1 MIRQD
6 WDTSRK
12 RFETWWN
19 GSALDRVLL
28 QVYAPKKEV
37 SPNAPPAVQPR
48 SLEDQWFGI
57 DYRLDAF
64 EHQLAHTHYAG
75 DAFPFFET
83 HIGPGTMSLYLGAK
97 PELQPNTVW
106 YGKCWDDIATAP
118 EPSIDED
125 NKYWQFSQ
133 KFAAAAVERLHG
145 RALVAFPDLIENL
158 DTLSSLLGN
167 HELLFHLVDAPD
179 HVHRLQRPLVDI
191 YAHYHTRLYEIIRDE
206 TGGSCFSAFQ
216 TWGPGRVAK
225 LQCDF
230 SAMISAKMFEE
241 FVAPYLAEQCAKLDH
256 TVYHLDGE
264 CALQHLDILL
274 SIKDLNAIQWTPG
287 AGKPGPADACYH
299 WLWKKVRA
307 AGKSCMV
314 RGATPEQAREMVET
328 FGPEG
333 LDITVGMPTQ
343 DEAEELVR
351 QAMTWRKQTA
361 D

>member
-1 MIRQD
+1 MPTD
-6 WDTSRK
+6 
-12 RFETWWN
+12 
-19 GSALDRVLL
+19 A
-28 QVYAPKKEV
+28 A
-37 SPNAPPAVQPR
+37 PAVQPQ
-48 SLEDQWFGI
+48 SLEEQWFDI
-57 DYRLDAF
+57 DCRLAAF
-64 EHQLAHTHYAG
+64 EHQMARTHYGG
-75 DAFPFFET
+75 DAFPHLET

-106 YGKCWDDIATAP
+106 YEKCWDGITTAP
-118 EPSIDED
+118 EPSVDE
-125 NKYWQFSQ
+125 NNQYWQFSQ
-133 KFAAAAVERLHG
+133 RLAESAVERLRG

-167 HELLFHLVDAPD
+167 DELLFYLLDAPD
-179 HVHRLQRPLVDI
+179 HVHRLQRPLVDV
-191 YAHYHTRLYEIIRDE
+191 YMHYHTRLYEIIKDE

-216 TWGPGRVAK
+216 TWAPGPVAK

-230 SAMISAKMFEE
+230 SAMISANMFEE
-241 FVAPYLAEQCAKLDH
+241 FVAPYLADQCSKLDY

-274 SIKDLNAIQWTPG
+274 SIKDLTAIQWTPG
-287 AGKPGPADACYH
+287 AGRPGPADPCYY

-314 RGATPEQAREMVET
+314 RSATPDQAREMVET

-333 LDITVGMPTQ
+333 LDITTGTATQ